1 MQCSVSAS
9 NFVLG
14 DRPTDY
20 HCRMRTWNSLRVLD
34 VLAGFIIGRPQH
46 IPEVWYP
53 NPVDGSRAAFAAV
66 LDGCQLVENTVRKLR
81 SGNVLHVPT
90 AETLLKDLR
99 GWIQSLPDAVRS
111 FSYSPGTEISA
122 EMRRNLIGNIHI
134 SCVYY
139 FAVMLVT
146 RPFLIAYLVSRL
158 RGRAPDHLIV
168 DPEEATDVRIKNHEV
183 SKLAQVCVGSVVYL
197 AEMLQ
202 RLQKLG
208 FNFGNLCLLQ

>member
-1 MQCSVSAS
+1 M
-9 NFVLG
+9 L
-14 DRPTDY
+14 
-20 HCRMRTWNSLRVLD
+20 
-34 VLAGFIIGRPQH
+34 
-46 IPEVWYP
+46 EVWYSSP
-53 NPVDGSRAAFAAV
+53 IDGTRTAFVAV
-66 LDGCQLVENTVRKLR
+66 LDGCQLVENTVQKLR

-90 AETLLKDLR
+90 AEELLKDLR
-99 GWIQSLPDAVRS
+99 GWVQGLPDTVRS
-111 FSYSPGTEISA
+111 FAYSPGA
-122 EMRRNLIGNIHI
+122 ELGAESRRALIGNVHI

-208 FNFGNLCLLQ
+208 LKFGNLCLLQ